1 MENYGITLKMI
12 RKSLELTQAEISA
25 GIMSQSNYSKVEKG
39 EIEIPFSKM
48 INLLD
53 RLGMSVDEFLYVHRD
68 YTKNPGNQL
77 KRLTQ
82 LKAGDKESTLKHIN
96 ELKLIENPT
105 PRDQQMIAIFEALLL
120 VSNNDYKAAQ
130 IKVLHLWKRLE
141 KHNQWYIYD
150 LRLINAI
157 LYLFPIDIAKSIVNL
172 AFKRINDYNNF
183 RSMNQMV
190 ANLQINY
197 LLLLIDNKKYSM
209 ALNEVES
216 LISFFVDKRLYIHL
230 GTCYVRKGILLK
242 ILSQANA
249 TDWYN
254 KGFDILNKVN
264 NGTLVQE
271 LKNEIEHY
279 TTVK

>member
-82 LKAGDKESTLKHIN
+82 LKAGDKESILKHIN